1 VAHDVFISYSIKDKA
16 TADAVCAKLEENGI
30 RVWIAPRDVP
40 PGSNFA
46 ESIVDA
52 IDICNVFVLIWSAEA
67 NVSKHILN
75 EVNQAFDQGIIII
88 PFRIQDALPTRA
100 MRYYIGH
107 THWLDALT
115 PPLEEH
121 IATLTDTILINLGR
135 EPQEKPQPV
144 TPEQPPSEPPIE
156 SVPPAHP
163 AAVTEDVI
171 EEEKEEIPPAKPP
184 RQKSRERESKPFQQV
199 KTTLGNL
206 PRFVPIAAGAFVVL
220 TLVILL
226 VSGVFKGAPSPEIA
240 QVSPSPTAT
249 IAPTRTLTPTATT
262 TPIPDPVEEAVALA
276 ESILAAINDN
286 PPDFEDDFSQVDPAW
301 DYLDGGGGTCAEH
314 PTPNMNIADGSIKIY
329 VEPNC
334 HVSLDHPYFQS
345 LPDDFVFQV
354 DINFSQATNIEVGLR
369 SSNRTVM
376 NLFLATGSWAIFTQE
391 PNSEVWQTVQNGSA
405 QYDASR
411 SVALTLLKKDTY
423 FWHPTPKI
431 V

>member
-1 VAHDVFISYSIKDKA
+1 VQLETRQIVAHDVFISYSIKDKA
-16 TADAVCAKLEENGI
+16 TADAVCAKLEENSI

-52 IDICNVFVLIWSAEA
+52 IDICKVFVLIWSAEA

-135 EPQEKPQPV
+135 EPQEEPQPV
-144 TPEQPPSEPPIE
+144 APASLPEQPLVELPIEPPIE
-156 SVPPAHP
+156 AIHPIPQPA
-163 AAVTEDVI
+163 VETEAVI
-171 EEEKEEIPPAKPP
+171 EEEKAEKPPAKPP
-184 RQKSRERESKPFQQV
+184 HQKSRERESKPFQSL

-206 PRFVPIAAGAFVVL
+206 PKFVPIAAGAFVVL

-226 VSGVFKGAPSPEIA
+226 VSGVFNGTPPEEIA
-240 QVSPSPTAT
+240 QASPSPTQT
-249 IAPTRTLTPTATT
+249 TAPTSAA
-262 TPIPDPVEEAVALA
+262 TPIPSGVMDANEVADL
-276 ESILAAINDN
+276 ILAAIQDT
-286 PPDFEDDFSQVDPAW
+286 PPDFADDFSQIDPAW

-334 HVSLDHPYFQS
+334 HVSLDHPYFQ
-345 LPDDFVFQV
+345 LLGDDFVFQV
-354 DINFSQATNIEVGLR
+354 DINFSQATNIEVGLL
-369 SSNRTVM
+369 SSNRSIM
-376 NLFLATGSWAIFTQE
+376 NFL
-391 PNSEVWQTVQNGSA
+391 
-405 QYDASR
+405 
-411 SVALTLLKKDTY
+411 
-423 FWHPTPKI
+423 
-431 V
+431 